1 MVLFVGPR
9 CNGYPQT
16 EWDCCNP
23 TAKCGIGEGDCD
35 TDDDCAGDLICGSD
49 RDNSNNCKLSFA
61 NPASFWSDKTDCC
74 TEPGKLTY

>member
-1 MVLFVGPR
+1 MVLFLGPR

-74 TEPGKLTY
+74 TEPGKLT